1 MAAKKAAKKGDE
13 PVRVGRAKAQRTSGI
28 LKDPYGYTS
37 GKNMNKAVTEEVAN
51 RMRVGKQKYGTNYVV
66 EVSMDGV
73 VRTKAGASKKAQ
85 KAQSSRM
92 TGQAKKA
99 ASNSSGE
106 QLMSRKEHNSRSG
119 DLSGYGFN
127 AVGRTLQRSRDQSKR
142 ADKKDVAAQ
151 AKSSRVNLAP
161 GASRVKAAK
170 NKK

>member
-13 PVRVGRAKAQRTSGI
+13 PVRMGRAKAQRTAGI

-73 VRTKAGASKKAQ
+73 VRTKGGASAKAK

-92 TGQAKKA
+92 T
-99 ASNSSGE
+99 
-106 QLMSRKEHNSRSG
+106 
-119 DLSGYGFN
+119 
-127 AVGRTLQRSRDQSKR
+127 
-142 ADKKDVAAQ
+142 AQ
-151 AKSSRVNLAP
+151 AKSAAN
-161 GASRVKAAK
+161 VKKVAK
-170 NKK
+170 GKK